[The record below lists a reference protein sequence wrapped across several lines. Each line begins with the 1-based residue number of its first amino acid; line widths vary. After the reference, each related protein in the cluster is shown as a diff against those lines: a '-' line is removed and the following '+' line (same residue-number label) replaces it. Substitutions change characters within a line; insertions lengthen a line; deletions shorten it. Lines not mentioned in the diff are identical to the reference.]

1 MTVAE
6 ELHFGRAAERL
17 HIVQS
22 AVSQQVRRLERDL
35 GAELFDRSPRHVRLT
50 EAGARFLPEA
60 RTVLAA
66 EDRAR
71 AAVADFADARART
84 LRLGTS
90 AGLGV
95 HLDRVLDAFAELA
108 PGTAVD
114 LVSAS
119 AADRLEGVAGGD
131 LDAAFVRGG
140 WPLTGPPD
148 PAAAVPADADGV
160 CVVPLWADPLVA
172 VVPGRHPLAARAEIG
187 VAELAGLPLRLVPRR
202 QNPPLVDL
210 VVHACHDAGFEP
222 VPGPAGG
229 DGRSGSLQDLLAAIG
244 ARHAAVDGRLRRA
257 RRRPA
262 RAQGRLPALP
272 RPGPGPHRRPGR
284 TPRAPRAAG
293 GAAAP
298 GLRTGRRSRYVIA
311 VVAECFLVRAAG
323 GGGLEPHRGAAG
335 QGARAGPETGP
346 DRPGP
351 DQDSRP

>member
-60 RTVLAA
+60 RAVLAA

-244 ARHAAVDGRLRRA
+244 AGTPLWTVVYAAHAAALHAPRVAFLPFRAPGLALTAGLAVRRG
-257 RRRPA
+257 RPA
-262 RAQGRLPALP
+262 RPVELLL
-272 RPGPGPHRRPGR
+272 
-284 TPRAPRAAG
+284 RA
-293 GAAAP
+293 
-298 GLRTGRRSRYVIA
+298 
-311 VVAECFLVRAAG
+311 CVRAAD
-323 GGGLEPHRGAAG
+323 LD
-335 QGARAGPETGP
+335 T
-346 DRPGP
+346 
-351 DQDSRP
+351 